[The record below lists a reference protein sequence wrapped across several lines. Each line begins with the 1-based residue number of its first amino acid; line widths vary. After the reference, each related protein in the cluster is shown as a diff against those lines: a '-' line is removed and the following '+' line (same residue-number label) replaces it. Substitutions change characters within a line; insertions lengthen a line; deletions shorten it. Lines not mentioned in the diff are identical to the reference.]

1 MPDALLAGLAC
12 SMRSFSGPAVLAAR
26 GRLSGRA
33 RTALLVL
40 GAGELVFD
48 KLSFA
53 TPRTDPP
60 ALGGRVVT
68 GALTGRAVGGW
79 PGLALGAAAAAAGT
93 FATVRARSAVVE
105 RTGLPDPAVAAGEDA
120 LAYGLAAFVTR

>member
-1 MPDALLAGLAC
+1 
-12 SMRSFSGPAVLAAR
+12 MRAFAGPATLAAR
-26 GRLSGRA
+26 GRIAGRV
-33 RTALLVL
+33 RTAALAG

-48 KLSFA
+48 KLAIA

-79 PGLALGAAAAAAGT
+79 PGLVLGASAAAAGT
-93 FATVRARSAVVE
+93 FATMRARAALAE
-105 RTGLPDPAVAAGEDA
+105 RTGLPDRAVALGEDA
-120 LAYGLAAFVTR
+120 LAYGLAALATR